1 MTANVRTHPFH
12 LVSPSPW
19 PALVSLSALL
29 LTLAAALYFHQHPS
43 AGRMLALG
51 ALGLSYSA
59 SLWWRDVLRESRQ
72 QDHTAPVNHGL
83 RLGMLL
89 FVLTEAMFFAGL
101 LWAFLHA
108 ALMPTTS
115 LGMVWPPVGILPVQ
129 ADSWH
134 ARPMV
139 NTWLLLASYF
149 TANQAKH
156 RLGVQDRLGCA
167 LYLGATIGL
176 GLVFSYVQAL
186 EYSDAAFTISDGAF
200 GSTFYLTTGFHG
212 FHVVVGFLYLAVA
225 LATLQDATAGRSVAL
240 DLAVLYWHFVDVV
253 WLFLLVLLY
262 FWGSAGAELP
272 SGQPDVEQGRMAEW
286 PKQQRGA
293 LCPTPGVVSSSL
305 APSVLCHPQTPRHWR
320 PGVTPPRKACH

>member
-1 MTANVRTHPFH
+1 MTAHVRTHPYH

-29 LTLAAALYFHQHPS
+29 LTLAAALYFHQHPT
-43 AGRMLALG
+43 AGRMLIFATLS
-51 ALGLSYSA
+51 LSYSTG
-59 SLWWRDVLRESRQ
+59 LWWRDVLRESRQ
-72 QDHTAPVNHGL
+72 REHTAPVNCGL

-89 FVLTEAMFFAGL
+89 FILTEAMFFTGL

-108 ALMPTTS
+108 ALMPTVS
-115 LGMVWPPVGILPVQ
+115 LGMAWPPVGIVPVQ

-156 RLGVQDRLGCA
+156 RLGVQDKRGCA
-167 LYLGATIGL
+167 LYLCATIGL

-186 EYSDAAFTISDGAF
+186 EYADAAFTFSDGMF

-225 LATLQDATAGRSVAL
+225 LATLHDASATRSVAL
-240 DLAVLYWHFVDVV
+240 DLAILYWHFVDVV

-262 FWGSAGAELP
+262 FWGSAGAELL
-272 SGQPDVEQGRMAEW
+272 SSA
-286 PKQQRGA
+286 RG
-293 LCPTPGVVSSSL
+293 T
-305 APSVLCHPQTPRHWR
+305 T
-320 PGVTPPRKACH
+320 RKDG